1 MKKQSQFTGS
11 WKITATLAIAVALL
25 SACIPSVNPFYT
37 AKQVVFEPRLIG
49 EWETRGDS
57 GDTETWKFEP
67 AEGKAYKLTVTEEE
81 GRHGEFIAHLF
92 KLKQELFLDLIPN
105 ECKYATNEASLVA
118 ASMIPGHLLV
128 RVTQVEPELKL
139 SLFDFEWLEKH
150 LNANPKALA
159 HRAAG
164 ETIVLTAS
172 TRDLQR
178 FVLKHLS
185 EEALF
190 ESPTVMTRKT
200 SITPGP

>member
-11 WKITATLAIAVALL
+11 WKITATLAIALL
-25 SACIPSVNPFYT
+25 SACIPSVNPFYAT
-37 AKQVVFEPRLIG
+37 KQVVFEPSLVG
-49 EWETRGDS
+49 EWRPQEDS
-57 GDTETWKFEP
+57 KDTQFWKFEP

-81 GRHGEFIAHLF
+81 GRQGEFVAHLF

-105 ECKYATNEASLVA
+105 DCKYATNEASLVA
-118 ASMIPGHLLV
+118 AAMIPGHLLI

-150 LNANPKALA
+150 LKANPKALA

-185 EEALF
+185 EGELF
-190 ESPTVMTRKT
+190 ESPTVMSRTT
-200 SITPGP
+200 NGTPGP